1 MNFSDIIKP
10 IIIVTLS
17 FSISSLCVPLL
28 IKLAIKKRLFAEKGG
43 RHIHSKAVPKFGGFA
58 IFIGFI
64 FSQAYFILDE
74 LGNNNIT
81 QEYFLL
87 IFCVGL
93 LFILGAIDDLVE
105 INATLKFLIQN
116 IVAVILVFQA
126 NIQITSFFGLF
137 GINELMPLFSII
149 FSIAV
154 IVFFIN
160 AYNLIDGIDGL
171 SSSIGI
177 FVVLCF
183 GSIFIY
189 NGYYTDAILCCS
201 VFAAMFGFWLY
212 NKPPAKIFLGDSG
225 SLSIGLILAYFAI
238 KISNIPID
246 NSGTISPVF
255 AMIVLVYPVIDTLR
269 VFTIRILK
277 GISPFTPDKNHI
289 HHSLLEL
296 EFSHGK
302 ATIIILIFSITL
314 TIIAFSLRKYPNFSF
329 FTLVPLVVLASEI
342 PNYLLRKKS
351 N

>member
-1 MNFSDIIKP
+1 
-10 IIIVTLS
+10 
-17 FSISSLCVPLL
+17 
-28 IKLAIKKRLFAEKGG
+28 
-43 RHIHSKAVPKFGGFA
+43 
-58 IFIGFI
+58 
-64 FSQAYFILDE
+64 
-74 LGNNNIT
+74 
-81 QEYFLL
+81 
-87 IFCVGL
+87 
-93 LFILGAIDDLVE
+93 
-105 INATLKFLIQN
+105 
-116 IVAVILVFQA
+116 
-126 NIQITSFFGLF
+126 
-137 GINELMPLFSII
+137 
-149 FSIAV
+149 
-154 IVFFIN
+154 
-160 AYNLIDGIDGL
+160 
-171 SSSIGI
+171 
-177 FVVLCF
+177 
-183 GSIFIY
+183 
-189 NGYYTDAILCCS
+189 
-201 VFAAMFGFWLY
+201 MFGFWLY

-302 ATIIILIFSITL
+302 ATIIILIFSVIL
-314 TIIAFSLRKYPNFSF
+314 TIIAFFLRKYPNFSF